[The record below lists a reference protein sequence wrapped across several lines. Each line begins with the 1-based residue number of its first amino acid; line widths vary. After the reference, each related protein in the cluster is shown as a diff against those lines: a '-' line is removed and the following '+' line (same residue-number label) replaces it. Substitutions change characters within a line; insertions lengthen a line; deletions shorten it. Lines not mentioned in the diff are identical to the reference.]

1 MWWRLQKGLLTFR
14 SMTEV
19 KVLIAGASIAGL
31 ASAIALG
38 QLDKPNLKFN
48 IQLYDKATGLREIGA
63 SIALSPN
70 GLRTLERLGVHSAL
84 DHDVA
89 FRGPSA
95 LHMIYRHWKTNDIVS
110 VDQFVNVP
118 DTKHQTARFH
128 RAHLHQAL
136 LAHVPSENIHLHKA
150 VKHGETFKPEHTL
163 HYTGRTWIRS
173 TFDASLVENMPDFPA
188 DSTHWRGPRYTFF
201 ASRLGRNMYSTVGNY
216 DPKDF
221 PAEGENFHWDQE
233 GDVSFF
239 RELYKDWN
247 PVVKALAD
255 ATPHVRMY
263 SNFAGEPLDSWVFGS
278 RVTSVGDAAHTHGG
292 AHAAGGSLALDD
304 SWALYL
310 LVKHVLASLGPGQM
324 PSVADIQLA
333 LTLYEKTRRPHT
345 EQLVRSVLAGVGAA
359 APTTDAELRERME
372 NRPSMTWLT
381 EHDVEATLAK
391 VLHDQ
396 DLIPCDREHHSVPS
410 PSPLPREL
418 RL

>member
-1 MWWRLQKGLLTFR
+1 
-14 SMTEV
+14 
-19 KVLIAGASIAGL
+19 
-31 ASAIALG
+31 
-38 QLDKPNLKFN
+38 
-48 IQLYDKATGLREIGA
+48 
-63 SIALSPN
+63 
-70 GLRTLERLGVHSAL
+70 
-84 DHDVA
+84 
-89 FRGPSA
+89 
-95 LHMIYRHWKTNDIVS
+95 
-110 VDQFVNVP
+110 
-118 DTKHQTARFH
+118 
-128 RAHLHQAL
+128 
-136 LAHVPSENIHLHKA
+136 
-150 VKHGETFKPEHTL
+150 
-163 HYTGRTWIRS
+163 
-173 TFDASLVENMPDFPA
+173 
-188 DSTHWRGPRYTFF
+188 
-201 ASRLGRNMYSTVGNY
+201 MYSTVGNY